1 MARLNRIKAV
11 AITGASSGIGE
22 ALARECARRGAS
34 VGLLARRTDRLETLA
49 EELRGQY
56 PGQNFFVHSLDVSDR
71 GAVAPALEATRAALG
86 DLDSVMANAGVT
98 AVNRTGA
105 GDPAKDEAVMEVN
118 LLGGMATVDAAARIF
133 RARGG
138 GRILGVSSIAAFLGI
153 PGSAAYSASKAG
165 FTRYLHTVGM
175 ELARHNI
182 GITIVHPGFIDTE
195 LVQGMDQYPF
205 VISAERGARTMV
217 EALTRGKK
225 DISVPAW
232 PWALV
237 RRIAPLVPD
246 TLVLR
251 AMG

>member
-1 MARLNRIKAV
+1 MKAV

-34 VGLLARRTDRLETLA
+34 VALLARRADRLEALA
-49 EELRGQY
+49 GELRQQY
-56 PGQNFFVHSLDVSDR
+56 PDQRFSTRSLDVTER
-71 GAVAPALEATRAALG
+71 TALAPALEAVRAELG
-86 DLDSVMANAGVT
+86 DLDTVMANAGLT

-105 GDPAKDEAVMEVN
+105 GDPARDEQVTAVN

-133 RARGG
+133 RERGG

-175 ELARHNI
+175 ELGKHNI
-182 GITIVHPGFIDTE
+182 HITTAHPGFIKTE
-195 LVQGMDQYPF
+195 LAPGMEKYPF
-205 VISAERGARTMV
+205 VISADKGARIMV
-217 EALTRGKK
+217 QALLRGKK
-225 DISVPAW
+225 DVTVPAW

-237 RRIAPLVPD
+237 RRVAPLVPD
-246 TLVLR
+246 ALVMR
-251 AMG
+251 AFR